1 MHQIRVSPR
10 QARLFFTDSGQ
21 QAINLPMLVY
31 GHMYKQSDTDK
42 PVYNFTEKPTPDIID
57 EFQSVSDEA
66 MTPYLA
72 TALTMFN

>member
-1 MHQIRVSPR
+1 MHQIRASPG

-42 PVYNFTEKPTPDIID
+42 ACIQLYGKTYFVFQMKP
-57 EFQSVSDEA
+57 
-66 MTPYLA
+66 
-72 TALTMFN
+72 